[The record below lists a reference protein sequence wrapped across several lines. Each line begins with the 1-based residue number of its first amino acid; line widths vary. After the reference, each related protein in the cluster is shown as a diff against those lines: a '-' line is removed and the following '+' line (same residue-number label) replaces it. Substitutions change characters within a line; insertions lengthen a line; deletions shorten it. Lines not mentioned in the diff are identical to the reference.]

1 METKENK
8 IVLSDVLKT
17 PFAVSTEEGDEVFKL
32 IDSFF
37 QKQEN
42 VILDFDKIHL
52 IVSTFFNA
60 SIGQLYGIYPTE
72 FIQKH
77 LSLINIAADD
87 LAILK
92 KVTDRAKE
100 YFIDK
105 EGVENFL
112 KTHFPNA
119 E

>member
-1 METKENK
+1 MNNK
-8 IVLSDVLKT
+8 IVLFDILET

-32 IDSFF
+32 IDSYF
-37 QKQEN
+37 KNNES
-42 VILDFDKIHL
+42 ITLDFEKIDL

-60 SIGQLYGIYPTE
+60 AIGQLYGTYPTE
-72 FIQKH
+72 FIQTH
-77 LSLINIAADD
+77 LDLINITNDD

-100 YFIDK
+100 YFMDK
-105 EGVENFL
+105 DSVENFL
-112 KTHFPNA
+112 KKHFPNA